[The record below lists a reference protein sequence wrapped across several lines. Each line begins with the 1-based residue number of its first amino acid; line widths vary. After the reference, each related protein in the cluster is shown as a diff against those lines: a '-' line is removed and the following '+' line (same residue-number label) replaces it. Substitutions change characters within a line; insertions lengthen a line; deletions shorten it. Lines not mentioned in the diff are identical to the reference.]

1 MPKTKKA
8 NQPTITKNDD
18 AIVSRLQSGYV
29 LALTVIIIM
38 TIFCH
43 HLTSK
48 VIEQEIVGAE
58 VASNLSSQVTH
69 ISQIGRYAVSYYME
83 PEDLDLTLMENS
95 LNNMNTSLKYIGNYI
110 DSTKNDNAAKVSLRK
125 AMRNS
130 LMLEE
135 RLGGFIS
142 QSKNYL
148 ALSKRTPSVDPLA
161 ASRETLEM
169 QRALKKISDK
179 PNQEL
184 IKLLQISLA
193 DHQENQLLEIRNLH
207 QMQTILTYGIVLT
220 ILLEAAF
227 IFRPLVKKVEI
238 SQKNLMRLALE
249 DTLTGL
255 KNRRAFTKD
264 FDAYEKTLSRT
275 KQKFVLAICD
285 LDKFKSVNDTYGHDV
300 GDLVLKHFANI
311 LKRALRPTD
320 IVARMGGEEFAILLT
335 NTNEVTAFKVLDRLR
350 QIVEKNPCAIKGKNN
365 PEKLKF
371 TTSIGFA
378 EGPVKGSAVVDIEYF
393 MKLADNALYVAKEQ
407 GRNRV
412 INGNPTTATED
423 SAAAT
428 PASPPSENQPDP
440 AAS

>member
-1 MPKTKKA
+1 MTKAKTT
-8 NQPTITKNDD
+8 NQPTVTKTDD
-18 AIVSRLQSGYV
+18 TIVGRLQSGYV
-29 LALTVIIIM
+29 LALMVIIIM

-58 VASNLSSQVTH
+58 VASNLSSQITH

-95 LNNMNTSLKYIGNYI
+95 INNMKQSLVQIGRYI
-110 DSTKNDNAAKVSLRK
+110 DSTDEESSAKADLRK
-125 AMRNS
+125 AMRDS
-130 LMLEE
+130 LKLEE
-135 RLGGFIS
+135 RLSAFIA
-142 QSKNYL
+142 QSENYL
-148 ALSKRTPSVDPLA
+148 ALSKRIPSTDPVA
-161 ASRETLEM
+161 AAKETLET

-207 QMQTILTYGIVLT
+207 QMQTYLTYAIVIT
-220 ILLEAAF
+220 ILLEAIF
-227 IFRPLVKKVEI
+227 IFRPLVRNVEI

-264 FDAYEKTLSRT
+264 FDAYEQSLSRT
-275 KQKFVLAICD
+275 NEKFVLAICD

-300 GDLVLKHFANI
+300 GDLVLKHFALI
-311 LKRALRPTD
+311 LKRTLRPTD
-320 IVARMGGEEFAILLT
+320 VVARMGGEEFAILLA
-335 NTNEVTAFKVLDRLR
+335 NTNEATAFKILDRLR
-350 QIVEKNPCAIKGKNN
+350 QIVEKNPCPLKGKDSQPN
-365 PEKLKF
+365 EKLKF
-371 TTSIGFA
+371 TTSIGYA
-378 EGPVKGSAVVDIEYF
+378 EGPIDGRAIDIDQF
-393 MKLADNALYVAKEQ
+393 MKLADDALYVAKEQ

-412 INGNPTTATED
+412 INGRANAVEAEVTAPHIP
-423 SAAAT
+423 SA
-428 PASPPSENQPDP
+428 
-440 AAS
+440 

>member
-1 MPKTKKA
+1 MAKA
-8 NQPTITKNDD
+8 NKSHTPTITEKDD
-18 AIVSRLQSGYV
+18 TVVGRLQSGYV

-58 VASNLSSQVTH
+58 VASNLSSQITH

-83 PEDLDLTLMENS
+83 PQDLDLTLMENS
-95 LNNMNTSLKYIGNYI
+95 INNMKTSLIHIGAYI
-110 DSTKNDNAAKVSLRK
+110 DSKEEENSAKTALRK
-125 AMRNS
+125 AMRDS
-130 LMLEE
+130 LLLED
-135 RLGGFIS
+135 RLGVFITDS
-142 QSKNYL
+142 VNYL
-148 ALSKRTPSVDPLA
+148 ALSKRTPSTDPVA
-161 ASRETLEM
+161 AAKEMLEV

-193 DHQENQLLEIRNLH
+193 DHQENQILEIKNLH
-207 QMQTILTYGIVLT
+207 QMQTFLTYGIVFT
-220 ILLEAAF
+220 ILLEAFF

-255 KNRRAFTKD
+255 KNRRAFTRD
-264 FDAYEKTLSRT
+264 FEAYEKTLSRT
-275 KQKFVLAICD
+275 NEKFVLAICD

-300 GDLVLKHFANI
+300 GDLVLKHFGLI
-311 LKRALRPTD
+311 LKRTLRPTD
-320 IVARMGGEEFAILLT
+320 VVARMGGEEFAILLA
-335 NTNEVTAFKVLDRLR
+335 NTNEVTAFKILDRLR
-350 QIVEKNPCAIKGKNN
+350 QIVEKNPCPLKGKDN

-371 TTSIGFA
+371 TTSIGYA
-378 EGPVKGSAVVDIEYF
+378 EGPLEGRSIDIDEF
-393 MKLADNALYVAKEQ
+393 MKLADNALYIAKEQ

-412 INGNPTTATED
+412 INGNPAGATTSTTAVD
-423 SAAAT
+423 KSGAQAPLS
-428 PASPPSENQPDP
+428 PASV
-440 AAS
+440 